1 MFEVSVKSFLKK
13 SYLPIGLSI
22 LGMPLIETKLFK
34 EISLREETPGVKT
47 SEGIKTVRR
56 NQWGWVL
63 VPERYQTEVEADQGK
78 AWRQMCSEADR
89 ACVGSSLRIMHFTEE
104 MN

>member
-1 MFEVSVKSFLKK
+1 MSLVCLRSLTVKSFLKK

-47 SEGIKTVRR
+47 SKGIKTVRR
-56 NQWGWVL
+56 NQWGWAL
-63 VPERYQTEVEADQGK
+63 VPERKWIPNRGGGGSRESLEAD
-78 AWRQMCSEADR
+78 
-89 ACVGSSLRIMHFTEE
+89 V
-104 MN
+104 